1 MNQVLAQREWP
12 GKSAIGHRIRTGELN
27 GWATVVGV
35 VSNVHSYSLETA
47 PGPDLYLPLTYAPP
61 THMVF
66 LLRTVDDPGAHLE
79 TVRRLIQ
86 SQHGDLLFFH
96 LRTMRQEMSNEVEL
110 RTFLMQVA
118 AVFGALSLALSILGV
133 YGLLAYEVSLRR
145 KEVGIRIALGSSRWE
160 IVQLV
165 LRQESRW
172 VIGGAVLGLIAAMV
186 SGYALQAQVYGVR
199 ENSLM
204 VLGGSL
210 VLLMVPALIAIAVPA
225 RQVAQSDLMQA
236 LRTD

>member
-1 MNQVLAQREWP
+1 
-12 GKSAIGHRIRTGELN
+12 
-27 GWATVVGV
+27 
-35 VSNVHSYSLETA
+35 
-47 PGPDLYLPLTYAPP
+47 
-61 THMVF
+61 
-66 LLRTVDDPGAHLE
+66 
-79 TVRRLIQ
+79 
-86 SQHGDLLFFH
+86 
-96 LRTMRQEMSNEVEL
+96 MRQEMSNELEL

-145 KEVGIRIALGSSRWE
+145 KEVGIRIALGSSQWE

-186 SGYALQAQVYGVR
+186 SGYSLQAQVYGLR
-199 ENSLM
+199 ENSLT

-225 RQVAQSDLMQA
+225 RQAAQSDPLQA

>member
-1 MNQVLAQREWP
+1 
-12 GKSAIGHRIRTGELN
+12 
-27 GWATVVGV
+27 
-35 VSNVHSYSLETA
+35 
-47 PGPDLYLPLTYAPP
+47 
-61 THMVF
+61 
-66 LLRTVDDPGAHLE
+66 
-79 TVRRLIQ
+79 
-86 SQHGDLLFFH
+86 
-96 LRTMRQEMSNEVEL
+96 
-110 RTFLMQVA
+110 
-118 AVFGALSLALSILGV
+118 LSLALSILGV